1 MRQLTEEFAQ
11 LYNGRKDAYGT
22 GKGQWIHSE
31 PTLDVYD
38 QHLKGKGNG
47 LGIAPLLD
55 DGTVNFAA
63 IDLDEPDFDAGK
75 EMQEFLGFG
84 TTWLEKSRSGNCH
97 VLAFFKEP
105 IEAWIVRGVM
115 REATAAIGK
124 PAVEIFPKQNSLL
137 PGMVGNY
144 INLAYFGDT
153 RPVFRRERIR
163 LMPEPKESEVY
174 TLDEFVAVVLEK
186 LNDPAD
192 WRKRADWL
200 MIAPP
205 EHRHNDQQEFG
216 TGKQLHMCA
225 EWIIANRDEIPIAEG
240 HRNVVYFNLAK
251 QLAHYEGFSS
261 DEVWDMLCM
270 VRDSSDAQ
278 GIDHVSNS
286 ELRRIFNN
294 AERGG
299 FTSTGC
305 DDALMAPYVHPDCPI
320 AKGR

>member
-1 MRQLTEEFAQ
+1 MNDTLPSENLVEQFRS
-11 LYNGRKDAYGT
+11 LYKGRCDAYGT

-124 PAVEIFPKQNSLL
+124 PAVEVFPKQDKLL
-137 PGMVGNY
+137 EGMVGNY

-153 RPVFRRERIR
+153 RHVLNPYPMTLPVF
-163 LMPEPKESEVY
+163 
-174 TLDEFVAVVLEK
+174 LEGALAN

-216 TGKQLHMCA
+216 TQKDLHICA
-225 EWIIANRDEIPIAEG
+225 QNIIARRDEVPVSEG
-240 HRNVVYFNLAK
+240 HRNVVYFCLAK
-251 QLAHYEGFSS
+251 MLLNWESCGYEEALQMMQL
-261 DEVWDMLCM
+261 
-270 VRDSSDAQ
+270 VRDSADAQ
-278 GIDHVSNS
+278 GVDHVSNS
-286 ELRRIFNN
+286 ELCRILKN
-294 AERGG
+294 AERGK
-299 FTSTGC
+299 FTSFGC
-305 DDALMAPYVHPDCPI
+305 DDPLMQPFSSPECKI
-320 AKGR
+320 ANA

>member
-1 MRQLTEEFAQ
+1 MNLVEQFRS
-11 LYNGRKDAYGT
+11 LYKGRCDAYGT

-97 VLAFFKEP
+97 VLAFFKQP
-105 IEAWIVRGVM
+105 IEAWVVRGVM

-124 PAVEIFPKQNSLL
+124 PAVEVFPKQDKLL
-137 PGMVGNY
+137 EGMVGNY

-153 RPVFRRERIR
+153 RHVLNPYPMTLPVF
-163 LMPEPKESEVY
+163 
-174 TLDEFVAVVLEK
+174 LEGALAN

-305 DDALMAPYVHPDCPI
+305 DDSLMLPYVHPNCPI

>member
-1 MRQLTEEFAQ
+1 MPLSKHRPNVEQFKRLFT
-11 LYNGRKDAYGT
+11 GRTDAYGT
-22 GKGQWIHSE
+22 GKGQWIHAE
-31 PTLDVYD
+31 PTIEVYD
-38 QHLKGKGNG
+38 QHLKGNGNG

-55 DGTVNFAA
+55 DGTVHFAA

-75 EMQEFLGFG
+75 EMQEFLSFG
-84 TTWLEKSRSGNCH
+84 TTWLEESRSGNCH
-97 VLAFFKEP
+97 VWAFFKKP
-105 IEAWIVRGVM
+105 IEAWVVRGVM

-124 PAVEIFPKQNSLL
+124 PAVEIFPKQDKLL
-137 PGMVGNY
+137 EGMVGNY
-144 INLAYFGDT
+144 INLPYFGDT
-153 RPVFRRERIR
+153 RPVLIQGAGAMYVLPVF
-163 LMPEPKESEVY
+163 
-174 TLDEFVAVVLEK
+174 LDKASFA
-186 LNDPAD
+186 LNDPDD

-225 EWIIANRDEIPIAEG
+225 EWIIANRDEQPIAEG

-261 DEVWDMLCM
+261 DEVWDMLCL

-305 DDALMAPYVHPDCPI
+305 DDPLMQPYVHPDCPI